1 MLTFFAIVLLLS
13 CLIGY
18 LGRNKKLGFW
28 GFLFASLLLTPLLG
42 LLLLIVC
49 KPADPPPPCPQ
60 CGQPRGT

>member
-1 MLTFFAIVLLLS
+1 MLTFFVASLLLS

-49 KPADPPPPCPQ
+49 KPAEPCAR
-60 CGQPRGT
+60 CGQPRST